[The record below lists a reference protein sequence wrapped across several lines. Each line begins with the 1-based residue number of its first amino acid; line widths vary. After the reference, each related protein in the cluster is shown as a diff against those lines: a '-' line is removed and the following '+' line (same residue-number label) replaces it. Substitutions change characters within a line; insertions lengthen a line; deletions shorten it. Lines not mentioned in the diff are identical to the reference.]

1 MIRTTEPTESDEPDH
16 YVRTMCAVN
25 RIVRPVSGILLRRLA
40 LASMVANV
48 GIVVT
53 GGAVRLT
60 GSGPRLPHLAPV
72 HRRLVRHH
80 RRRWASTA

>member
-1 MIRTTEPTESDEPDH
+1 M
-16 YVRTMCAVN
+16 N
-25 RIVRPVSGILLRRLA
+25 RSSGPVSGTLLRRLA
-40 LASMVANV
+40 LASIVANV

-60 GSGPRLPHLAPV
+60 ASGPRLPDLAPV
-72 HRRLVRHH
+72 HRRVVHHH